1 MNLSHKL
8 TFSLASIF
16 LLLAFAI
23 GPVMAHSP
31 GDDSYVGDHATHPI
45 LTAVTD
51 ANPDVD
57 GDQAIAAHGNH
68 PEPTISVKA
77 GGNTK
82 TINNRIEVK
91 ITDVDDD
98 TGTNDVDEDVVAR
111 SFTVVVQYDQAVA
124 ATATERSVADDA
136 TAPTL
141 TTTQFIFN
149 KENADGTAPTVAS
162 ATRVDKDT
170 LEILITIADADV
182 PDADGTADN
191 ADDEYTY
198 RIRVNAGGG
207 SGLQTIPAGAL
218 GAVDGGP
225 SLQSNLLEVVLVKEL
240 TADPTPDDTTPP
252 TLTITNDPTDRMALP
267 TSGNVTFT
275 FTFNEALGSNDAG
288 FSLGDVT
295 IENGSAVD
303 FGGSGMVYTL
313 EVRPTDP
320 MMDVKVTVA
329 ANAVADTSG
338 NNLAADK
345 SETYEAKDTEN
356 PTVVIT
362 SAPGTGNNAGKI
374 VVTFTFSE
382 PLKDGSF
389 TSEDI
394 DRTQSNVLLAGE
406 PMKSA
411 TDAKVYTL
419 VVTPPATGSA
429 MLTLKTGSVEDGQG
443 NKLQGDQSH
452 TYTPPVPPGPATI
465 ATPAGGNVGNTTA
478 GATITITFNKDP
490 GTVTA
495 MMGSTSVTVG
505 GTSGTTR
512 TITAAAT
519 AGTYSISLTW
529 TGTDA
534 GASDNGSGT
543 LTYTIPVQG
552 VVSSANMLSNLS
564 IPGKSFVLLTHETSM
579 GLPTLP
585 DNASA
590 VVWNDMPDIESLFFS
605 GGSINITVAGVGAR
619 SVLFTEFMWARN
631 LAKIGTDEELAH
643 QWIEI
648 YNNNNDAV
656 TATVRTKSGRPA
668 LPHATDRVSNV
679 VGEGWKLENLGQNG
693 SDDGEGGSAEM
704 DFVSMYKR
712 DKSANNKD
720 GSNKGHWGVSSN
732 VYLALHKG
740 TPGAFERS
748 AVGTISATKFTVG
761 GVIFNEIANRSDT
774 DKAYEWIELRN
785 KTAGNI
791 NLKNWQIS
799 IVTAVGQDNAFITFP
814 NADRVIGA
822 NSVLLLVA
830 SDPEF
835 DQNHPLQTGWNI
847 TEGANIQAKGVGAH
861 SPRYMVVSFAG
872 NGLPDD
878 GNFVLILRNHNNK
891 RGQAAHLID
900 IAGYDTDL
908 KVSAEEAGYTNLWP
922 LKGGVRDAQL
932 SNNKLAVNEV
942 HRRQKDNIW
951 GTSSTNYGRNGGNHH
966 DDAAWRNVGWTA
978 IGYKRNSVPS
988 GMLGGTPG
996 YQNNTLV
1003 NRGATAINNVI
1014 ISEIM
1019 YDTSRNTPQWIE
1031 LQNMSD
1037 THGVDVNQWSIFV
1050 DNYHLMDPDTDYTLA
1065 PLTNKKYDIDG
1076 FIPPNQTMLIVSH
1089 AARHHTML
1097 PTSRIHNL
1105 RMARGARLLNPYGFE
1120 IRLKSRTNEAVG
1132 KQDTIDVVGNLG
1144 DAPAGSRRSDAKSY
1158 ADLRWMLPAGVNSD
1172 GVRVS
1177 LSRRTAGQVLN
1188 NANGRNAADWILS
1201 DQDSR
1206 MDTMFTPTYYG
1217 LSNDISS
1224 PGQTRGSVLPVQ
1236 LSSFRPTLEDGK
1248 VTIRWATESEL
1259 DNAGFNIL
1267 RSETRDGE
1275 FTQVNEQMIQGKG
1288 TTAERSTYKWVDTT
1302 AKPGA
1307 VYYYQ
1312 IEDVSFAGEH
1322 TKLATTKLK
1331 GLISAKGKLTTQW
1344 GDLKNLR

>member
-23 GPVMAHSP
+23 VPAMAHSP

-45 LTAVTD
+45 LEDVTD

-57 GDQAIAAHGNH
+57 GDQGIEAHANH
-68 PEPTISVKA
+68 PRPTISVKA

-82 TINNRIEVK
+82 MINNRIEVK
-91 ITDVDDD
+91 IVADDTATTDVAE
-98 TGTNDVDEDVVAR
+98 NA
-111 SFTVVVQYDQAVA
+111 FTVVVQYDQAVA
-124 ATATERSVADDA
+124 ATATERSVADNA

-141 TTTQFIFN
+141 AATQFIFN
-149 KENADGTAPTVAS
+149 KENTDGTDPTVAA

-170 LEILITIADADV
+170 LEILITIADGNV

-198 RIRVNAGGG
+198 RIRIDAEGGFG
-207 SGLQTIPAGAL
+207 IQTIPAGAL
-218 GAVDGGP
+218 AAVNGGP

-240 TADPTPDDTTPP
+240 TADPPTPDSDPP
-252 TLTITNDPTDRMALP
+252 MFDVVMNPVDRSALTAGQSVQFTLTA
-267 TSGNVTFT
+267 
-275 FTFNEALGSNDAG
+275 NEALGSGNNELMEA
-288 FSLGDVT
+288 DVEGT
-295 IENGSAVD
+295 TN
-303 FGGSGMVYTL
+303 
-313 EVRPTDP
+313 VRTKSFIKVTNTQYVVIVVPTDHTRP
-320 MMDVKVTVA
+320 IVLTIP
-329 ANAVADTSG
+329 ANAVMDTASTPNGNAEKVITFTPAD
-338 NNLAADK
+338 
-345 SETYEAKDTEN
+345 ETD
-356 PTVVIT
+356 PTVEIT
-362 SAPGTGNNAGKI
+362 AVPGTGADSDK
-374 VVTFTFSE
+374 VVFTFDFSE
-382 PLKDGSF
+382 EITDF
-389 TSEDI
+389 DETDI
-394 DRTQSNVLLAGE
+394 IVSTGTILAG
-406 PMKSA
+406 
-411 TDAKVYTL
+411 L
-419 VVTPPATGSA
+419 VTPAADNTMYTVLVTPSTTGPTT
-429 MLTLKTGSVEDGQG
+429 LTLRVGSVTDMAMPP
-443 NKLQGDQSH
+443 NKLAAPASH
-452 TYTPPVPPGPATI
+452 TYSAPVPPGAATI
-465 ATPAGGNVGNTTA
+465 ATPAGGNVGDTTA

-495 MMGSTSVTVG
+495 MMGTTSVAVG
-505 GTSGTTR
+505 GTSGTMR

-534 GASDNGSGT
+534 GTSDDGSGT

-585 DNASA
+585 DNAST

-631 LAKIGTDEELAH
+631 LAKIGTDGELAH

-704 DFVSMYKR
+704 DFVSMYKKH
-712 DKSANNKD
+712 KSAGDKD

-748 AVGTISATKFTVG
+748 AVGTISATSFTVG
-761 GVIFNEIANRSDT
+761 GVIFNEIANRSDA

-785 KTAGNI
+785 KTGGNI

-872 NGLPDD
+872 NGLPDN

-891 RGQAAHLID
+891 RGKAEHLID
-900 IAGYDTDL
+900 IAGYANNL
-908 KVSAEEAGYTNLWP
+908 KVSAEESGYTNLWP

-932 SNNKLAVNEV
+932 SNNKLEVNQV

-966 DDAAWRNVGWTA
+966 DDAAWRGVGWTA

-1050 DNYHLMDPDTDYTLA
+1050 DNYHLMDADTDYTLA

-1097 PTSRIHNL
+1097 PASRIHNL

-1144 DAPAGSRRSDAKSY
+1144 DAPEGSRRSDAKSY

-1177 LSRRTAGQVLN
+1177 LSRRTSGQVLN

-1267 RSETRDGE
+1267 RSETRNGE

-1288 TTAERSTYKWVDTT
+1288 TTAERTTYKWVDTT

-1312 IEDVSFAGEH
+1312 IEDVSFAGER

-1344 GDLKNLR
+1344 GNLKNLR